1 MKENNKI
8 SGITLKQD
16 VQKGIHIC
24 YVEEFSNEL
33 QEKIREALNGVWH
46 GVSNYQENQNIYN
59 YKNTVKDFLDRYQKQ
74 SDNTKKGII
83 GELLTHILIPSYISD
98 LEVISIMKNKEE
110 RSIRKGFDIVYSNNS
125 LKNIW
130 YCEVKSGGDI
140 DDLNVDNKNNERLNK
155 AKKGIN
161 TMINSDRSIIWDS
174 VLNDIKLTIFD
185 KNTQIN
191 ISELLKSDHPNIEN
205 RNMDRNVVLSSVLY
219 KNLDTKISYK
229 NLKQYKM
236 NIDNENIFAGLIVFS
251 IQKPTYKKIENFLIG
266 ESNVKNDEKN

>member
-1 MKENNKI
+1 MKKNNKI

-16 VQKGIHIC
+16 AQKSVYIC

-33 QEKIREALNGVWH
+33 QEKIRELLNGVWH

-59 YKNTVKDFLDRYQKQ
+59 YTNTVKDFLDRYQEQ

-130 YCEVKSGGDI
+130 YCEVKSGGDV
-140 DDLNVDNKNNERLNK
+140 DGFSVDNKNNEILNK

-161 TMINSDRSIIWDS
+161 TMINDDRTTLWDS
-174 VLNDIKLTIFD
+174 VLNDIRLTIFD
-185 KNTQIN
+185 NDKQMD
-191 ISELLKSDHPNIEN
+191 ISKLLKLDHPNIEN
-205 RNMDRNVVLSSVLY
+205 RNMSRNVILSSVLY
-219 KNLDTKISYK
+219 KSLDTKISYE
-229 NLKQYKM
+229 NLKRYKM
-236 NIDNENIFAGLIVFS
+236 NIDNEHIFAGLIVFS
-251 IQKPTYKKIENFLIG
+251 IQKPTYKKIENFLIE
-266 ESNVKNDEKN
+266 ESNVKNDGKN